1 MIDYYFIIHRM
12 VYMKKLHTFDLL
24 KMSAFSLNSSVIL
37 FACKLL
43 SSNSMISPVVWCKYA
58 LIHSVV
64 LEKFAC
70 AN

>member
-1 MIDYYFIIHRM
+1 MI
-12 VYMKKLHTFDLL
+12 YMKKLHLFDLL

-43 SSNSMISPVVWCKYA
+43 SSNSMISPAVWCKYA
-58 LIHSVV
+58 LHFSKTSVV

>member
-1 MIDYYFIIHRM
+1 MIHIMI
-12 VYMKKLHTFDLL
+12 YMKKLHMFDLL

-43 SSNSMISPVVWCKYA
+43 SSNSMISPAVWCKYA
-58 LIHSVV
+58 LIHFSKTSVV